1 MVKNYLI
8 VLLSVLSFS
17 TSLAQET
24 DNTKYIDPTIGNVSR
39 FLVPTYPTI
48 HLPNQM
54 LRMFPVKQDYISDMV
69 QAFPFQVP
77 AHRRKGILQMKTTL
91 GDVNN
96 NSWNKG
102 MAIDHD
108 LEIVHPWLY
117 STYLIEDDIKVS
129 FTPSKKSAIYKVDFP
144 EGTQKNFL
152 IKGTQDMQF
161 SEGKNS
167 FAIQEKRSKPTRGEH
182 AVTNTITIFV
192 YGEIVDEKNKPIE
205 NINYIFNTHK
215 LQISATENAAS
226 TLLIKYAIS
235 YISAAQAKENFHKE
249 IKNKTFE
256 DVSKEGKKAWDQV
269 TNQIQV
275 EGGTTAQKRTFYTS
289 LYRTYERMVDVNEY
303 GHYYSGYDKQIHKS
317 NRPFY
322 V

>member
-167 FAIQEKRSKPTRGEH
+167 FAVQEKRSKPTRGEH

-205 NINYIFNTHK
+205 NINYTFDTHK
-215 LQISATENAAS
+215 LQISATKNAPS

-235 YISAAQAKENFHKE
+235 YISDAQAKENFHKE

-256 DVSKEGKKAWDQV
+256 DVAKEGKKAWDTV

-303 GHYYSGYDKQIHKS
+303 GNYYSGYEDRKS
-317 NRPFY
+317 
-322 V
+322 VV